1 MKKLLLATAIA
12 TLSISAAQAAP
23 KVYGKLHLAVDSITS
38 NSGAPG
44 ADDVTTT
51 DVMSNASRFGLKGED
66 ELTATTSAIY
76 MAEWGISGDIS
87 SGNDLKA
94 RNRYVGLKNTNFG
107 TVKLG
112 GFDTALKEAQG
123 KVDLFNDTVG
133 GSGDMATVLTGENRV
148 GNVIGYESP
157 DMEGVPV
164 KFNANLILNQEG
176 DVTLVTSSAAT
187 APKNTQ
193 NGDNGL
199 SMSLAYNQNGVYAA
213 LAGDKKVLSKYA
225 ANESNAFADT
235 IRVVGQIDMG
245 QAAGINGLT
254 LGALYQNSKPSI
266 TGIGSNT
273 GTGAF
278 STVDKENAFVISALM
293 AVPSVEGLSAFA
305 QYNKST
311 TSFTTAGAKDL
322 DRDQLGAG
330 VAYSFAKNTT
340 GYGYIAKQNLDSQST
355 LLSPVLTAEKTVFG
369 VSLEQKF

>member
-176 DVTLVTSSAAT
+176 DILTGQT
-187 APKNTQ
+187 K

-213 LAGDKKVLSKYA
+213 LAGDKKVSSKFAVGGA
-225 ANESNAFADT
+225 AIAADT
-235 IRVVGQIDMG
+235 IRLVGQVDMG

-254 LGALYQNSKPSI
+254 LGGLYQNAQPSANNAI
-266 TGIGSNT
+266 
-273 GTGAF
+273 
-278 STVDKENAFVISALM
+278 DKENAFVISALM
-293 AVPSVEGLSAFA
+293 AIPSVDGLAAFA

-340 GYGYIAKQNLDSQST
+340 GYGYIAKQNFDSQVGT
-355 LLSPVLTAEKTVFG
+355 AIQTAENTVIG

>member
-123 KVDLFNDTVG
+123 KVDLFNDTIG
-133 GSGDMATVLTGENRV
+133 ELGDMKTVLTGENRV

-157 DMEGVPV
+157 EMEGVPV

-176 DVTLVTSSAAT
+176 DVMTG
-187 APKNTQ
+187 KTQ

-213 LAGDKKVLSKYA
+213 LAGDKKVASKF
-225 ANESNAFADT
+225 NAVGGPLILADT

-254 LGALYQNSKPSI
+254 LGGLYQNAQPSANNAI
-266 TGIGSNT
+266 
-273 GTGAF
+273 
-278 STVDKENAFVISALM
+278 DKENAFVISALM
-293 AVPSVEGLSAFA
+293 AIPSVDGLAAFA

-311 TSFTTAGAKDL
+311 TSFTTAGLKDL

-340 GYGYIAKQNLDSQST
+340 GYGYIAKQNFDSQVGT
-355 LLSPVLTAEKTVFG
+355 AIQTAENTVIG

>member
-112 GFDTALKEAQG
+112 GFDTALKESQG

-133 GSGDMATVLTGENRV
+133 ELGDMKSVLTGENRA

-176 DVTLVTSSAAT
+176 DILTGQT
-187 APKNTQ
+187 K

-213 LAGDKKVLSKYA
+213 LAGDKRVISKFA
-225 ANESNAFADT
+225 ANSSNAFADT

-266 TGIGSNT
+266 TGTGSNT
-273 GTGAF
+273 GTGA
-278 STVDKENAFVISALM
+278 SSTITGSTATTVDKENAFVISALM
-293 AVPSVEGLSAFA
+293 AIPSVDGLAAFA

-311 TSFTTAGAKDL
+311 TSFTTAGMKDL

-355 LLSPVLTAEKTVFG
+355 ALSPVLTAEKTIFG

>member
-38 NSGAPG
+38 NTGAPG

-133 GSGDMATVLTGENRV
+133 ELGDMKSVLTGENRV

-164 KFNANLILNQEG
+164 KFNANLILNQDG
-176 DVTLVTSSAAT
+176 DILINTTTNPTSDVR
-187 APKNTQ
+187 

-213 LAGDKKVLSKYA
+213 LAGDKKVVSSFA
-225 ANESNAFADT
+225 ATGTKTFADT

-254 LGALYQNSKPSI
+254 LGGLYQNAQPSANNAI
-266 TGIGSNT
+266 
-273 GTGAF
+273 
-278 STVDKENAFVISALM
+278 DKENAFVISALM
-293 AVPSVEGLSAFA
+293 AIPSVDGLAAFA

-311 TSFTTAGAKDL
+311 TSFTTAGLKDL

-340 GYGYIAKQNLDSQST
+340 GYGYIAKQNFDSQVGT
-355 LLSPVLTAEKTVFG
+355 AIQTAENTVIG